1 MYPPPLD
8 QMCVTDRFLNK
19 TTNSSDLSF
28 QAGLKNATV
37 PIVDF
42 FVDTDVKK
50 VGVSLPVFLH
60 FGTEDDGVIPNVI
73 WSIV

>member
-1 MYPPPLD
+1 
-8 QMCVTDRFLNK
+8 MCVTDPSLK
-19 TTNSSDLSF
+19 THQRSNISF
-28 QAGLKNATV
+28 QAGPKNLTV

-50 VGVSLPVFLH
+50 VGVSLPGFLH
-60 FGTEDDGVIPNVI
+60 FGTEDDGIIPNVT